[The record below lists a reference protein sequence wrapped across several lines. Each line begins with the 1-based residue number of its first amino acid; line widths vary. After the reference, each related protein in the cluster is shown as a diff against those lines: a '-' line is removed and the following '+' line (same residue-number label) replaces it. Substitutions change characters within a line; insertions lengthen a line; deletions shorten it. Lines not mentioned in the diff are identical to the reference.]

1 MHVRDK
7 VDFKALNHPSM
18 ANILSGFVTLQSTGR
33 CVITVSFNGNI
44 RSVGVVSQQWL
55 KLPPG
60 LEHFRVDS
68 ERPGSTAP
76 VSQPHCVL

>member
-44 RSVGVVSQQWL
+44 RSVGVVSQQ
-55 KLPPG
+55 
-60 LEHFRVDS
+60 
-68 ERPGSTAP
+68 
-76 VSQPHCVL
+76 

>member
-1 MHVRDK
+1 MTRAYGNVTSCHKSKFVCVHVRDK

-44 RSVGVVSQQWL
+44 KSVGVVSQQ
-55 KLPPG
+55 
-60 LEHFRVDS
+60 
-68 ERPGSTAP
+68 
-76 VSQPHCVL
+76 